1 MIALISESVAFG
13 SELRA
18 APLPPDFN
26 VGYEGITISWYCAKS
41 GTPPSCWNKYC
52 IYKIETA
59 TTTLLANTQH

>member
-13 SELRA
+13 SELR

-26 VGYEGITISWYCAKS
+26 VGYEGITISWGCAKS
-41 GTPPSCWNKYC
+41 PPPSCWNKYC